1 MDKPPKTKP
10 DYNSWKPVEKM
21 TKKELQSE
29 VVRLTEILEITARR
43 LDSFKVMP
51 PQNYGKAFQN

>member
-1 MDKPPKTKP
+1 
-10 DYNSWKPVEKM
+10 M

-43 LDSFKVMP
+43 LDLFKVIP
-51 PQNYGKAFQN
+51 PHNYGKAFLN

>member
-1 MDKPPKTKP
+1 MDKPNKIKSN
-10 DYNSWKPVEKM
+10 YNCWKPVEKM

-51 PQNYGKAFQN
+51 PQNYGKAFSN